1 MALSYNRVYVEN
13 QSTGKALEGVVVR
26 VYFNGVLQNV
36 FADESST
43 PLPTV
48 LTGADGSAIYF
59 VDGDGVYEE
68 EYIYNGDILDRVKVP
83 IFNPANYAAGAD
95 VTTILGATPAT
106 GHFGTFTGA
115 TIPDNVAAKPAL
127 QALETATE
135 LRPTSATLA
144 ASGGAA
150 LIGKQL
156 SAGANLRTQT
166 LSEYVEATQLQISQF
181 SGADEQS
188 KLVNA
193 LAEATE
199 SRNGGQGQMVL
210 LPRGE
215 FETTASFN
223 LPNRGGLSGVN
234 KRGTRI
240 KANVAHAGPYMVT
253 VDNGTSAMF
262 DNPLQNLT
270 LDCNDVASL
279 GGVNSSAWQE
289 GGGMDKVLVQ
299 KFRTYGARFG
309 EMDGGAALCGITDSE
324 FFGSASNCTAGIL
337 LTDPSLVGAFQ
348 LKIERTTIA
357 GGGAAAT
364 SMPRAIDVVGG
375 SLHVIASHVENCTT
389 GIYLDG
395 SGQHIING
403 FNGAS
408 SAGGVTNLVE
418 IASTFTGTLTM
429 IGCQRNGATNFLKD
443 NRTGGFGTITGY
455 DIPFLQISSEQPL
468 SRGAVVA
475 SASIDG
481 AAVTPAVTKGFGIA
495 SITDNGAG
503 DYTLT
508 LTRSAQAA
516 SDFTV
521 FGSQNASGWVRCDLN
536 GANSVRIRCYN
547 AAGALA
553 DQNEIKVIV
562 VRVA

>member
-1 MALSYNRVYVEN
+1 MSSQIVNAFQFLTDRSGDALDDGYVYVGVSGQDPELFPQACFFDAALTVPADQPLRTVAGYIVNPGAGNSLTDVFTANGTYSLRIKNKQLAQVSYNAAV
-13 QSTGKALEGVVVR
+13 TDAL
-26 VYFNGVLQNV
+26 GVL
-36 FADESST
+36 AD
-43 PLPTV
+43 
-48 LTGADGSAIYF
+48 
-59 VDGDGVYEE
+59 
-68 EYIYNGDILDRVKVP
+68 
-83 IFNPANYAAGAD
+83 
-95 VTTILGATPAT
+95 
-106 GHFGTFTGA
+106 
-115 TIPDNVAAKPAL
+115 
-127 QALETATE
+127 
-135 LRPTSATLA
+135 
-144 ASGGAA
+144 SGGAGR
-150 LIGKQL
+150 IGNIL
-156 SAGANLRTQT
+156 PAGANLRVQT
-166 LSEYVEATQLQISQF
+166 LAEFTHGGVLQLSQF
-181 SGADEQS
+181 SGANEAAQ
-188 KLVNA
+188 LVNA
-193 LAEATE
+193 LAEATA
-199 SRNGGQGQMVL
+199 SRDGGQGQMVL

-215 FETTASFN
+215 FETSASFN
-223 LPNRGGLSGVN
+223 LPNRAGLSGVN

-240 KANVAHAGPYMVT
+240 KANAAHSGPYMMT

-337 LTDPSLVGAFQ
+337 LDDPSLVGAFQ
-348 LKIERTTIA
+348 LKVERTTLA

-364 SMPRAIDVVGG
+364 SMPRGIDVVGG
-375 SLHVIASHVENCTT
+375 SLHVIACHVENCTT

-395 SGQHIING
+395 SGNHIING

-418 IASTFTGTLTM
+418 IAATFTGSLTM

-443 NRTGGFGTITGY
+443 NRADGFGTISGY
-455 DIPFLQISSEQPL
+455 DIPLLQISSEPPL
-468 SRGAVVA
+468 SKGAIVA

-481 AAVTPAVTKGFGIA
+481 AAGTPVVTKGFGIA
-495 SITDNGAG
+495 SITDNGTG
-503 DYTLT
+503 DYTLN
-508 LTRSAQAA
+508 LTRSAQAI

-521 FGSQNASGWVRCDLN
+521 VASQNASGWVRCDLN

-553 DQNEIKVIV
+553 DQNEIKVII